1 MKKSACLK
9 TMMQRLVSQSMKSG
23 TLFLSLIF
31 SSAVLFAQNITV
43 RGKVV
48 KDDDQPVPGASV
60 VVKGTTSGTI
70 CNEAGEFQ
78 LSAPAKSILVITATD
93 YAAKEVPVNN
103 QNTLNVKLTTL
114 DRSLGEVVVV
124 GYGTQ
129 KKIDVT
135 GSVSRVNLEAM
146 GNAPNTNI
154 GQFLQGTVPGL
165 NVGLSTF
172 AGGTPPISIRGQ
184 NTINGSQN
192 ALIIIDGVQYT
203 GSLSS
208 INPDDISSIDVLKD
222 ASSTAIYGAQ
232 AANGVILITSKKGR
246 YNQKPRIS
254 FSTAYTTQ
262 NPTVDLRPLNRQE
275 YLEQFKDAFYT
286 QAFMGTD
293 YTQPNPA
300 FNVASV
306 MDPTMVNSTR
316 TEVLPNDFDWW
327 DAGVKTGTILENTLS
342 FSGGGDR
349 VTYLLSGG
357 LVDQKGYIINDK
369 FKRKSIRANLEAKPL
384 NWWKVGLVS
393 SGSFVNQDGAEPS
406 IGNLTIASP
415 VLVPFDSTG
424 NVIPFPT
431 NTVVPNPFNT
441 YYVDDYDRHQYY
453 FANIYSDLDI
463 PFIKGLNYR
472 INFGNNFRTDQ
483 HYFASR
489 FDGGLQGRAYKENQ
503 TYYDYTFDNIVTYTR
518 KFGRHDITA
527 TGVYG
532 AIERKFSRT
541 FAEGI
546 GFTRLNL
553 SYNDIGSA
561 TTKNINPNPNNIPG
575 LYAWEEALDYQ
586 MGRLNYKFDDKYLLT
601 ATVRRDGFSGFAQNY
616 KSAVFPTVALGWII
630 SSEKFMANVNAVNFL
645 KLRAGYGVSGNQ
657 TQRYQS
663 LSRVTTNSSYVFGDG
678 GGTAFGQQVGSLEN
692 PNLKWERTKGINVG
706 VDFTLLKNRL
716 TGNLEYYNNNTND
729 LLFNVAIPS
738 ATGFLEIADNIGK
751 IHNQGF
757 EAGLT
762 YKIIDK
768 KNFTWSSTFNFWT
781 NTNEIKTLTGVDA
794 NGDGIEDDLVS
805 SGLFI
810 GKSIQTIFD
819 YKLDGIYQ
827 LNDTRLPGFPI
838 GSNRI
843 VDLDK
848 NNDITAADRMFLGRR
863 EPAYQMSWYNSL
875 TYKNITL
882 SFFFNSKQG
891 GKDGYLGDN
900 TREYFREDNSVRNNE
915 LNEVDFWS
923 PRNPGG
929 KYPRNISG
937 GRTKIAGTNWESR
950 SFVRLQDVSLSY
962 SFSSKIL
969 EKIKANAISIYV
981 SGKNLATWTDWEGWD
996 PEALVPVFRNNR
1008 TIDMPDGLLL
1018 DGRPALRAITVGA
1031 HITF

>member
-1 MKKSACLK
+1 MK
-9 TMMQRLVSQSMKSG
+9 
-23 TLFLSLIF
+23 
-31 SSAVLFAQNITV
+31 VLFRENLKQTCPPKNRLFERAITWLLCFLLFAFVSTPASAQGNIS
-43 RGKVV
+43 V
-48 KDDDQPVPGASV
+48 KGRVTNENGQAVPGASV
-60 VVKGTTSGTI
+60 TVKGSSLGTTADGNGDFSI
-70 CNEAGEFQ
+70 N
-78 LSAPAKSILVITATD
+78 APANATLIISAINYLEQEIKISNRQTVNIGLTSLAKTETEVI
-93 YAAKEVPVNN
+93 
-103 QNTLNVKLTTL
+103 
-114 DRSLGEVVVV
+114 VV

-135 GSVSRVNLEAM
+135 GSVTRVNLEAM

-172 AGGTPPISIRGQ
+172 AGGTPPISIRGRV
-184 NTINGSQN
+184 TINGSQSV
-192 ALIIIDGVQYT
+192 LIIIDGVQYT

-208 INPDDISSIDVLKD
+208 INPDDIASIDVLKD
-222 ASSTAIYGAQ
+222 ASSTAVYGAQ
-232 AANGVILITSKKGR
+232 AANGVILITSRKGK
-246 YNQKPRIS
+246 YNQKPRIA

-262 NPTVDLRPLNRQE
+262 NPTVDLRPLNREE

-286 QAFMGTD
+286 QAFMGPD

-300 FNVASV
+300 FNVAAV
-306 MDPTMVNSTR
+306 MDPTMVNATR

-327 DAGVKTGTILENTLS
+327 DAGVNTGSIFENTLS
-342 FSGGGDR
+342 FSGGGDK

-369 FKRKSIRANLEAKPL
+369 FKRKSIRANLEVRPV

-406 IGNLTIASP
+406 LGNLSIASP
-415 VLVPFDSTG
+415 VLVPFDSAG
-424 NVIPFPT
+424 NIIPFPT

-472 INFGNNFRTDQ
+472 MNFGNNYRTDQ
-483 HYFASR
+483 HYYASK

-503 TYYDYTFDNIVTYTR
+503 TYYDYTFDNILTYT
-518 KFGRHDITA
+518 KNFGRHDITA
-527 TGVYG
+527 TALYG
-532 AIERKFSRT
+532 AIERKYSRT
-541 FAEGI
+541 FAEGV
-546 GFTRLNL
+546 GFSRLNL
-553 SYNDIGSA
+553 SYNDLSSA
-561 TTKNINPNPNNIPG
+561 TTKNITTNANT
-575 LYAWEEALDYQ
+575 EALNYQ
-586 MGRLNYKFDDKYLLT
+586 MGRVNYKYNDKYLLT
-601 ATVRRDGFSGFAQNY
+601 ATVRRDGYSGFAENF

-645 KLRAGYGVSGNQ
+645 KLRAGYGAIGNQ

-663 LSRVTTNSSYVFGDG
+663 LSRVGTNSSYVFGDG
-678 GGTAFGQQVGSLEN
+678 GGTAFGQQVNSLEN
-692 PNLKWERTKGINVG
+692 PNLKWEKTEG
-706 VDFTLLKNRL
+706 VNFGLDFTLLKNRL
-716 TGNLEYYNNNTND
+716 TGTLDYYNNNTKD
-729 LLFNVAIPS
+729 LLFDVSIPS
-738 ATGFLEIADNIGK
+738 VTGFLLIASNVGK
-751 IHNQGF
+751 INNQGF

-768 KNFTWSSTFNFWT
+768 KDFTWSSTFNFWT
-781 NTNEIKTLTGVDA
+781 NTNKIKKLTGVDA

-805 SGLFI
+805 TGLFI
-810 GKSIQTIFD
+810 GKSIQTIFN
-819 YKLDGIYQ
+819 YKVEGIYQ
-827 LNDTRLPGFPI
+827 LNDTRLPGFPV

-848 NNDITAADRMFLGRR
+848 NNDITAADRMFLGRQ
-863 EPAYQMSWYNSL
+863 EPAYRMSWYNTFS
-875 TYKNITL
+875 YKNFSL
-882 SFFFNSKQG
+882 SFFFNSIQG

-915 LNEVDFWS
+915 LNAVDFWS

-937 GRTKIAGTNWESR
+937 GRTKVAGNNYESR

-962 SFSSKIL
+962 SLSPKIL
-969 EKIKANAISIYV
+969 EKIKAQAINIYV

-996 PEALVPVFRNNR
+996 PESLVPVFRDGR
-1008 TIDMPDGLLL
+1008 TIDVPDGLLL